1 MSTCHLMKSTSLP
14 GDSCYRPTY
23 FSGSGVDNSHRTTR
37 QKTAGILIS
46 CSNHKM
52 LHGSAGE
59 GVARESWQPDL
70 EKLWVGA
77 SGNSNSGPVLV
88 WVKQILVTL
97 KNWLGR
103 LLASSSQKY
112 TQLIHVNLYVFV
124 QGTKEGGGY
133 FAHTKPPLSLLF
145 RNLHGLGLGV
155 HTCPWRDSH

>member
-1 MSTCHLMKSTSLP
+1 MKSTSLP

-23 FSGSGVDNSHRTTR
+23 FSGSGMDNSHRTMR